1 MLETIA
7 GAGDA
12 LLRTLLLISSYA
24 FLGGTIK
31 YIDQAYDE
39 GIGSLKAAKPL
50 AVVSG
55 ILMGV
60 VMVIDGGF
68 STAFFLAMLISLVI
82 TKKIDNQS
90 FMIGTMTGLATF
102 LVGGSVW
109 GMDIMP
115 LPLVV
120 FIIAGIVDELADALA
135 HDRNLGRAAGLFL
148 HYRPFSDIALVA
160 LIVAAPFEWTYLAPY
175 FAFTLSYLL
184 MGMREEG
191 QVGASVRSIIR
202 KAGDLRPWAIGRRP

>member
-12 LLRTLLLISSYA
+12 LLQILLLIFSYA

-31 YIDQAYDE
+31 YIDQAYDK

-68 STAFFLAMLISLVI
+68 STAFFLAMLISLVL

-90 FMIGTMTGLATF
+90 FLVGTISGVATF

-109 GMDIMP
+109 GMDILP

-135 HDRNLGRAAGLFL
+135 HDRNLGRAAGLLL

-160 LIVAAPFEWTYLAPY
+160 LIVATPFDWTYLAPY

-191 QVGASVRSIIR
+191 QVGGSVRGIIR
-202 KAGDLRPWAIGRRP
+202 KAGDLRPW